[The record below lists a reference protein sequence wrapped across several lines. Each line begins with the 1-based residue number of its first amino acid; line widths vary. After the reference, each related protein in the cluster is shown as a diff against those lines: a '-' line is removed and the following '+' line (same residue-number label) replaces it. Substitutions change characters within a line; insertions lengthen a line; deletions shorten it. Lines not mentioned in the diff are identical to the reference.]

1 MDTKMLFRIWVAVLY
16 LINMCKAELNYSD
29 AQTLN
34 ALVSASLS
42 KNNIVIGVFCLP
54 WYEQCEILR
63 PELELVLEALR
74 PWPSAKLL
82 LINCEVESD
91 ACSSYRITSYPTV
104 RLFHGPKQIR
114 YRGKFRASSITTEVL
129 KTILPP
135 VSRSN
140 RQILDTLK
148 SLDIPL
154 LLFTESEDDTSQSS
168 TVITQVAE
176 KLHGKLFVTT
186 THDLTLAEEEGA
198 KLPFIV
204 VLNSLDEV
212 KPVYQGKVQIEPILK
227 FAEMAS
233 TPLIGR
239 LDLKSYIKYTQSGL
253 PLAFILA
260 GIDEERRALAESL
273 KHIALNYKGRVNF
286 VTVDTKSLSF
296 LLEPL
301 GVDGRRLPAFA
312 LHRGDNDEVFVYD
325 QNRKVNAKDVEV
337 FMQRTLNWPDK
348 EL

>member
-1 MDTKMLFRIWVAVLY
+1 MSWDFEFVWYVPSFLGGVLI
-16 LINMCKAELNYSD
+16 LLDSSD
-29 AQTLN
+29 
-34 ALVSASLS
+34 SLS
-42 KNNIVIGVFCLP
+42 TQP
-54 WYEQCEILR
+54 WYDQCKILSS
-63 PELELVLEALR
+63 ELELALKALQ

-91 ACSSYRITSYPTV
+91 TCSSYGITSYPTV

-129 KTILPP
+129 KVILPP
-135 VSRSN
+135 VSHSN
-140 RQILDTLK
+140 RQILDTTK

-176 KLHGKLFVTT
+176 KLHGKFFVMT
-186 THDLTLAEEEGA
+186 THDLTLAEEEGV
-198 KLPFIV
+198 KPPFIV

-212 KPVYQGKVQIEPILK
+212 KPLYQGKIGSEVLH
-227 FAEMAS
+227 
-233 TPLIGR
+233 PLHTGSI
-239 LDLKSYIKYTQSGL
+239 

-260 GIDEERRALAESL
+260 GTDEERKALAESL
-273 KHIALNYKGRVNF
+273 KHIALKYRGRVNF

-301 GVDGRRLPAFA
+301 GVDPRRLPAFA

-337 FMQRTLNWPDK
+337 FVQRTLNWPDK